1 MKQRIWTA
9 ILALAALAPASAADD
24 QEDLRAAA
32 KKLSEAANYS
42 WTTTIK
48 NNAEN
53 QGQGA
58 PRFASGPMDGK
69 AEKDGVTWFSMKQGE
84 NSFEAALKGE
94 KFAFRFKDIWMG
106 SGDVP
111 GGAQPGR
118 PDPAMFASRMMKS
131 MKPASQS
138 VSEAIDKL
146 KDLKSEG
153 DGVYSGEFTP
163 EGAKDQLV
171 PPNRGQ
177 GQGNFSPSV
186 NDAKGTVKVWIKD
199 GVIIKVES
207 TIQGKLSFGQR
218 EIEINRTATTEI
230 KDVGSTKIELP
241 EEAKKRLE

>member
-9 ILALAALAPASAADD
+9 ILLLGALSPASAVDD
-24 QEDLRAAA
+24 KEDVKAAA
-32 KKLSEAANYS
+32 KKLSDAANYS

-48 NNAEN
+48 NNADN

-58 PRFASGPMDGK
+58 PRFVPGPIEGK
-69 AEKDGVTWFSMKQGE
+69 AQKDGLTWLSMKQGE

-94 KFAFRFKDIWMG
+94 RFALKFKDMWIG

-111 GGAQPGR
+111 GGGQPGR
-118 PDPAMFASRMMKS
+118 PDPALFASRMMKS
-131 MKPASQS
+131 MKPASQT

-146 KDLKSEG
+146 KDLKAEG
-153 DGVYSGEFTP
+153 EGVYSGEFTP
-163 EGAKDQLV
+163 EGAQDQLV
-171 PPNRGQ
+171 PPNRG
-177 GQGNFSPSV
+177 GQSKISPTV
-186 NDAKGTVKVWIKD
+186 TDAKGTLKLWIKD
-199 GVIIKVES
+199 GSIVKVES
-207 TIQGKLSFGQR
+207 TLQGKMSFGQR